1 MTTQEVLSGSRFV
14 TVIKNLV
21 KNQGITLEVGSD
33 FNALR
38 EALKAQPE
46 RQCLAPRFDPEVSAI
61 NESTGFWVLG
71 RSRTGEVV
79 HTQAMRTVDLGG
91 RTLSGY
97 LDEYFRDFTPAGYAI
112 DFPRSRYRGAPGSR
126 MIAGKVCY
134 HGELW
139 LKGGP
144 GGFRGAGLTA
154 VLARLALVK
163 ALLKWAPDYV
173 FGFMFPLAACKG
185 LAAREGYMHT
195 EPGSL
200 YWSVSGQQRPLE
212 TWTVWMSR
220 EDIRHILQ
228 IPPID
233 LFDELEADQ
242 RRREAAKAA

>member
-14 TVIKNLV
+14 TAIKELV
-21 KNQGITLEVGSD
+21 KDQGLTLEIGSD
-33 FNALR
+33 FTALR
-38 EALKAQPE
+38 EALKDQPE
-46 RQCLAPRFDPEVSAI
+46 RQGLAPRFDPDVSEIDEA
-61 NESTGFWVLG
+61 SGFWILG
-71 RSRTGEVV
+71 RSKTGEVV
-79 HTQAMRTVDLGG
+79 HTQAMRMVDLGG

-97 LDEYFRDFTPAGYAI
+97 LDERFRDFTPAGYAI
-112 DFPRSRYRGAPGSR
+112 DFSRSHYRGAPGSR

-144 GGFRGAGLTA
+144 GGFRGAGFTA

-200 YWSVSGQQRPLE
+200 YWAVSGRQRPLE

-220 EDIRHILQ
+220 ADIRHILQ
-228 IPPID
+228 IPPTD
-233 LFDELEADQ
+233 LFYELEAEQ
-242 RRREAAKAA
+242 SRRQAVKAA